1 VVWDALCSQLLDGDG
16 HCGGNLSM
24 VNEFCYLVSVAPCPS
39 ALLHVAVLD
48 VVLYLG
54 DPCKEPSLT
63 SSLPEA
69 ARLLLTTAG

>member
-1 VVWDALCSQLLDGDG
+1 
-16 HCGGNLSM
+16 M